1 MRNAKGQYTSPEE
14 NKISPGMEELLG
26 LYLDSLKEQ
35 KSSTSESTISTR
47 SREVRYWLAFC
58 EANDIDPLAAV
69 TDDVRGYIQ
78 KNTHHADTTLDSY
91 YRSVQSFYSIVS
103 NDQAYDRLSL
113 EHGHPC
119 RDKHDIDLKDDYE
132 VHGSTPEYKLQH
144 NLEGKDI
151 DGARSSDQVISL
163 KPDTVHEL
171 FNNVPGETAETQTRN
186 EVALRLAWYTG
197 CRGDELSR
205 LQIKNI
211 TWEKCQIELQS
222 AKLDPAENPDLI
234 RRKVFFPEEF
244 RFPLKR
250 WVERVRHAFSAAAE
264 PQSGR
269 ILVTTHNPEMRPA
282 GINDIVKE
290 AARNAGI
297 QRPLRPVNPGPEE
310 EVKEW
315 VVTSHRLRRSAIS
328 HWVNDCP
335 EIDLHQARRMA
346 GHAKIEQTMDYVED
360 DDDQLAEHYQQA
372 MGRES

>member
-14 NKISPGMEELLG
+14 KQISSGMEELLG

-35 KSSTSESTISTR
+35 KSSTSGSTIETR
-47 SREVRYWLAFC
+47 RREVRYWLAFC
-58 EANDIDPLAAV
+58 ETNDIDPLAAV
-69 TDDVRGYIQ
+69 TSDVRGYIQ
-78 KNTHHADTTLDSY
+78 QNTDHADTTLDSY

-151 DGARSSDQVISL
+151 EGVRSSDQVISL
-163 KPDTVHEL
+163 KPETVHEL
-171 FNNVPGETAETQTRN
+171 FDHVPGETIETQTRN

-205 LQIKNI
+205 LQIDDI
-211 TWEKCQIELQS
+211 TWEKCQIELRS

-234 RRKVFFPEEF
+234 RRKVFFPEDF

-250 WVERVRHAFSAAAE
+250 WVERVRHTFSAAAE
-264 PQSGR
+264 PESGR

-282 GINDIVKE
+282 AINEIVKE

-297 QRPLRPVNPGPEE
+297 QRPLRPANPGPEE

-315 VVTSHRLRRSAIS
+315 VVTSHRLRRSVIS
-328 HWVNDCP
+328 YWVNDCP

-360 DDDQLAEHYQQA
+360 DDDQLAEDYQRA
-372 MGRES
+372 IGG

>member
-1 MRNAKGQYTSPEE
+1 MRNEKGQYTSPEE
-14 NKISPGMEELLG
+14 KQISPEMEELLG

-47 SREVRYWLAFC
+47 RREVRYWLAFC

-144 NLEGKDI
+144 NIEAEDIEGT
-151 DGARSSDQVISL
+151 RSSDQVISL
-163 KPDTVHEL
+163 KPETVHEL
-171 FNNVPGETAETQTRN
+171 FDNVPGETIETQTRN

-211 TWEKCQIELQS
+211 TWEKCQIELES

-234 RRKVFFPEEF
+234 LRKVFFPEEF

-264 PQSGR
+264 PESGR

-282 GINDIVKE
+282 GINGIVKE

-297 QRPLRPVNPGPEE
+297 QRPLRPANPGPEE
-310 EVKEW
+310 AVKEW

-335 EIDLHQARRMA
+335 EIDIHQARRMA
-346 GHAKIEQTMDYVED
+346 GHARIEQTMDYVED
-360 DDDQLAEHYQQA
+360 DDDQIADDYQRA
-372 MGRES
+372 MNE

>member
-1 MRNAKGQYTSPEE
+1 MRNSKGQYASPRE
-14 NKISPGMEELLG
+14 NQISPGMEELLG

-35 KSSTSESTISTR
+35 KSSTSESTITTR

-119 RDKHDIDLKDDYE
+119 RDKHDIDLKDDYQ

-171 FNNVPGETAETQTRN
+171 FEHVPGETVETQTRN

-269 ILVTTHNPEMRPA
+269 ILVTTHSPEMRPA

-372 MGRES
+372 MSRES